1 VLLLF
6 SILVAWV
13 EI

>member
-6 SILVAWV
+6 SIFAAWG
-13 EI
+13 EF